1 MPSDGDKAFAESL
14 AHRHSTKGTP
24 IGPHVIF
31 CVECLGWHLAKKK
44 PLSSATTST
53 RQMELPLAPS
63 ASSVSS
69 VWLALDKET
78 WPVSR
83 CAFFAECYG
92 HCTRQR
98 HSLLSVTLYKVTKD
112 PPFYLFLLLHLNKQY
127 IYIYI
132 IDMTYASQNHHM
144 YDVSPTPHI
153 SQDHKVHKFFSQ
165 TSLSSSHASPT
176 STSFTNI
183 SITNA
188 HKQ

>member
-1 MPSDGDKAFAESL
+1 MTLGKEEAFVEC
-14 AHRHSTKGTP
+14 HNIHSANGAP
-24 IGPHVIF
+24 IGPKRIL
-31 CVECLGWHLAKKK
+31 CVECVAG
-44 PLSSATTST
+44 
-53 RQMELPLAPS
+53 
-63 ASSVSS
+63 
-69 VWLALDKET
+69 
-78 WPVSR
+78 
-83 CAFFAECYG
+83 
-92 HCTRQR
+92 TRQR
-98 HSLLSVTLYKVTKD
+98 NLTGFQVCFLCRVLWPLHSAKALFVECHTIQSDQGPPLLFVFVITSE
-112 PPFYLFLLLHLNKQY
+112 QAIY

>member
-14 AHRHSTKGTP
+14 AHRHSAKGAP

-132 IDMTYASQNHHM
+132 SLTWHMHHRTITCMM
-144 YDVSPTPHI
+144 YHQHHI
-153 SQDHKVHKFFSQ
+153 SHKTTKF
-165 TSLSSSHASPT
+165 
-176 STSFTNI
+176 TSFFRKL
-183 SITNA
+183 
-188 HKQ
+188 H